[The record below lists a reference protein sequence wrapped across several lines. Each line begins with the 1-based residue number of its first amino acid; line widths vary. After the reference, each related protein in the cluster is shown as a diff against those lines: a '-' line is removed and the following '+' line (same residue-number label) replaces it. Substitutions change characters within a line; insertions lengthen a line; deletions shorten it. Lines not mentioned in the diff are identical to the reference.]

1 MSEQPPRPPY
11 EIAHVSE
18 IPPTPYD
25 GSYGFEIPGDWKQ
38 LRHFFGIREFS
49 ANAMMATEAGQ
60 TVVHEHRERA
70 NDDPSKPGDEELYVV
85 LSGRFDVRLDD
96 EHREVGPGTFVFVG
110 EPSVL
115 RSFTALEPGSCVV
128 AMGTNPGVEF
138 IVSKFER
145 EISPPPRWS

>member
-1 MSEQPPRPPY
+1 MAEPSPRPRY

-18 IPPTPYD
+18 IPATPYD
-25 GSYGFEIPGDWKQ
+25 GSYGFEIPGAWKQ

-60 TVVHEHRERA
+60 QVVHEHTETA
-70 NDDPSKPGDEELYVV
+70 NDDKSKPGDEELYVV

-96 EHREVGPGTFVFVG
+96 EHREIGPGTFVFVG
-110 EPSVL
+110 EPSTV

-145 EISPPPRWS
+145 EVSPPPRWS